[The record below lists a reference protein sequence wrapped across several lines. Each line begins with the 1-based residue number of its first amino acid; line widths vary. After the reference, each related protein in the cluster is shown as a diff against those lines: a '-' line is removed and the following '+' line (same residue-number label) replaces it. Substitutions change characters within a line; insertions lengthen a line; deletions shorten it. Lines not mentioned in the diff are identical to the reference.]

1 MAKYTHGK
9 TKGTSDRKSSRRL
22 SSLSGTTNPIKEYD
36 IKNGAGAIPQFKTIT
51 SDYYES
57 QPLTVPGPVQIP
69 DAPEIPDDSQNLRN
83 LATALGDVNTKLNQF
98 IPNFWDF
105 QESMDKAARKEA
117 ERRAVQNDA
126 NSRLNQAKDTL
137 ERKGATDPDAKAAY
151 GLFASMDQRVE
162 RELSVVTARNKGLT
176 SISNLN
182 EYALQ
187 IYKESL
193 NDPTRIDKDSGAV
206 VPLNPGT
213 QEFTNLLLDKLK
225 ADIDNPQA
233 YLELQDTAQAAIM
246 NARANVIKIH
256 AEYKDTTSVNT
267 LKLNIGNTL
276 LTAKSASDETLL
288 TLNFTDN
295 FNHFRLKSGSS
306 INNYQTYTEPLKL
319 LELIAD
325 ATVSNS
331 NRTDLAEMSDKTL
344 TMLLNTRLGPGEGQL
359 LSEMLGGKEVLE
371 KWWNTAISTSI
382 NEAYRQ
388 NDLVSVNQAEQLADN
403 FALNL
408 FENQNDADFTAD
420 GIQEFG
426 THTTYNIKI
435 EGEIVPHQ
443 VKNPPNATNLQGI
456 ISKFRQE
463 KKNAYK
469 LFNTGAEILAYQNQL
484 DEQLEHWLKTEAIE
498 DQNAN
503 EENLRNLI
511 RSGNNPARTEALI
524 LHFAKE
530 GWITRDQ
537 KTLLLQNST
546 QQKQLETQRTNFEE
560 TMKEPYKNIEL
571 KLTTLFQ
578 LLDDDNDLEP
588 EKWTIENQKLF
599 RNEINEFRQKAVAIF
614 NSLNDDTYAE
624 RIEKI
629 KIEEQN
635 LLKKIDEYIEQA
647 KNGEN
652 PYEVQNQNEFQNR
665 ISGTTNNETDDKNN
679 ITESTESNL
688 LQANNTGKEIT
699 TTQDLSEVISKEDYA
714 LLSNEEKRKYEPV
727 PRKGSERLE
736 PGGGYIKEYK
746 LKETERIL
754 SSNNSDR
761 YLEKTL
767 KDYFQINKI
776 KGGRGDDRQ
785 NIALRQEILT
795 TAIYNQT
802 ELIEQANRL
811 EQLLEYFPEGI
822 DEKQWNKL
830 PYNLNTNQKIY
841 REIDFKSIQTLL
853 RRTNL
858 TPREFFETQMHLH
871 GLEIPKEVF
880 DKLFPESKWQSIE
893 VRNQSNLKKLQSS
906 NPFSVDNLYNQEIAQ
921 VASTD
926 LKGILKEEVTQPRID
941 PSENTDL
948 YPDGIETGSY
958 VLPKDVTDD
967 KEFVLAV
974 EKLSTELDIPV
985 NYLLAVMV
993 FETGGT
999 YDPGQYN
1006 IGKDG
1011 TKESGSG
1018 AVGLIQFMPATLK
1031 EWGVTTEEA
1040 ANMTRVEQLE
1050 LVAKHLRRWTRPG
1063 DDFRDVYMSI
1073 LFPVAAGKP
1082 NDYVLFTKGTKE
1094 KPNARYDQNIGLD
1107 KNGDGIITKEEA
1119 ASSILQYLPP
1129 LPVKEVPKEQDSSTI
1144 SERSNIA

>member
-22 SSLSGTTNPIKEYD
+22 SSLSGTTNPIKEYN
-36 IKNGAGAIPQFKTIT
+36 IKHGAGAVPQFKTIT

-57 QPLTVPGPVQIP
+57 QPLAVPGPVQIP

-98 IPNFWDF
+98 IPGFWDF
-105 QESMDKAARKEA
+105 QESMDKAAREEA
-117 ERRAVQNDA
+117 ERQAVQNDA

-151 GLFASMDQRVE
+151 GIFASMDQRVE

-176 SISNLN
+176 SIGNLN

-187 IYKESL
+187 IYNESL

-206 VPLNPGT
+206 VPLNPST
-213 QEFTNLLLDKLK
+213 QEFTNLLLNKLK
-225 ADIDNPQA
+225 TDIDNPQA
-233 YLELQDTAQAAIM
+233 YLELQETAQAAII
-246 NARANVIKIH
+246 NARANVAKIH
-256 AEYKDTTSVNT
+256 ADYKDTTSVNT
-267 LKLNIGNTL
+267 LKLNLGNTI
-276 LTAKSASDETLL
+276 LTAKSASDQTLS

-306 INNYQTYTEPLKL
+306 ISNYQTYTEPLKL

-325 ATVSNS
+325 ATVSHS
-331 NRTDLAEMSDKTL
+331 NRTDLAEISDKTL
-344 TMLLNTRLGPGEGQL
+344 TMLLNTRLGAGEGQL
-359 LSEMLGGKEVLE
+359 LSEMLGGEEVLK
-371 KWWNTAISTSI
+371 KWWETAISTSR

-388 NDLVSVNQAEQLADN
+388 NDLARITQAEDQADAI
-403 FALNL
+403 ALK
-408 FENQNDADFTAD
+408 FIGMARDADLTVD

-435 EGEIVPHQ
+435 DGEIVPYQ

-463 KKNAYK
+463 TKNAYK
-469 LFNTGAEILAYQNQL
+469 IFDTGAEILAYQNQL
-484 DEQLEHWLKTEAIE
+484 NDQLQGWLRTVGIE

-503 EENLRNLI
+503 EASLRELI
-511 RSGNNPARTEALI
+511 RSGINPAKTEALI

-530 GWITRDQ
+530 GWITTDQ

-546 QQKQLETQRTNFEE
+546 QQRQLETQRTNFEI

-578 LLDDDNDLEP
+578 QLDDDNDLEP
-588 EKWTIENQKLF
+588 EKWTIENQTLF
-599 RNEINEFRQKAVAIF
+599 RSEINNFKQKAETIF

-629 KIEEQN
+629 KIEEKN

-679 ITESTESNL
+679 ITESNL
-688 LQANNTGKEIT
+688 LETNNTGKEIT
-699 TTQDLSEVISKEDYA
+699 TTPEVISKEAYA
-714 LLSNEEKRKYEPV
+714 LLSYEEQRKYEPV
-727 PRKGSERLE
+727 PRTGKDRLE

-746 LKETERIL
+746 LIESERIL
-754 SSNNSDR
+754 ISNDPNKYSD
-761 YLEKTL
+761 KTL
-767 KDYFQINKI
+767 KDYFKINKI

-822 DEKQWNKL
+822 NEKEWNKL
-830 PYNLNTNQKIY
+830 PYNLNTRQKIY

-853 RRTNL
+853 RRTKL
-858 TPREFFETQMHLH
+858 TPRQFFETQMHLH
-871 GLEIPKEVF
+871 GLEIPTELF
-880 DKLFPESKWQSIE
+880 DKLFPESKWQSIQ
-893 VRNQSNLKKLQSS
+893 VQNQSNSEKLQSS
-906 NPFSVDNLYNQEIAQ
+906 SPFSVDNLYNQEIAQ

-926 LKGILKEEVTQPRID
+926 LKGILKEEVIPPRID
-941 PSENTDL
+941 PSENPDL

-985 NYLLAVMV
+985 NYLWAVMG

-1018 AVGLIQFMPATLK
+1018 AVGLIQFMPATLE